1 MMGNCTFLIREW
13 SVSVKILMKKSTV
26 GDGNVSVTVSE
37 RTASVSENVPLFVE
51 ADYKRQY

>member
-1 MMGNCTFLIREW
+1 
-13 SVSVKILMKKSTV
+13 MKKSTV